1 MVERQELAAGAQHPA
16 HLDDRGAVVG
26 HAAQRQSAHRG
37 VGTDAYQAKDLP
49 TAPTTLRDG
58 LALFA
63 DSPLAAS
70 ALSGPVHE
78 HLVNFARQE
87 LEAFDHESVTDWKRI
102 RYFERI

>member
-26 HAAQRQSAHRG
+26 HAAQRQGAHHG
-37 VGTDAYQAKDLP
+37 VERESYQAKDLP
-49 TAPTTLRDG
+49 TIPTPLWDG

-70 ALSGPVHE
+70 ALGGPVHE

-87 LEAFDHESVTDWKRI
+87 LEAFDHESVIAWERI
-102 RYFERI
+102 RHFERI